1 MSNPDSG
8 REYLACVTEK
18 LKERIREV
26 SISIARGQKEIEGM
40 HEYYWENYT
49 EMDQYGYEDY
59 DNQQA
64 LLH

>member
-26 SISIARGQKEIEGM
+26 GISIARGQKEIEGM
-40 HEYYWENYT
+40 H
-49 EMDQYGYEDY
+49 
-59 DNQQA
+59 
-64 LLH
+64 